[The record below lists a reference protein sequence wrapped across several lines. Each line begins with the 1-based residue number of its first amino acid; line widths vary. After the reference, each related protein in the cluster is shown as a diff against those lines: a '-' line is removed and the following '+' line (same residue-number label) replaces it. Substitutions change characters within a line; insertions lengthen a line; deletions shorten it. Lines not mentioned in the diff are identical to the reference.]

1 MALKVLF
8 LASEAV
14 PFAKTG
20 GLADVAGALPQAL
33 KGLGLDVRLVLPLYR
48 TVRSGDF
55 EMHSLGEDLEIPMGR
70 QHLKAGIWECQAEG
84 GVPVYFI
91 EREDLYDRP
100 HLYGNEK
107 GDYYD
112 NFERFVFIAG
122 AALQMMEKI
131 TFSPDI
137 IHCHDWQ
144 TGLVPCLIQGAK
156 GPAFLK
162 RVPTIFT
169 IHNLGY
175 QGLFPEEKMPLA
187 GLKKE
192 DFFHPEGLEYWGQ
205 ISLLKAGINYSSA
218 ITTVSPSYAEE
229 IQTPEYGM
237 GMEGVLAR
245 RKTLLHGILN
255 GIDYRHWDPGHDNH
269 IPALYTPGALKGKA
283 LCKASLM
290 AEMGLDQS
298 LKYRPVLAMVSR
310 LDKQKG
316 LDLFMQILDR
326 VLALNVGVVV
336 LGSGGEEIQKGL
348 AEVSR
353 KRPGRLGLK
362 LGFDEPLAHRIMAG
376 ADMFLIPS
384 RYEPCG
390 LTQMY
395 ALKYGTV
402 PIVRATGGLDDT
414 VVSFNPENG
423 KGNGFKFRAYTGQAF
438 LSAIERAIALFR
450 NSRAWTLLMEN
461 GMKEDFSW
469 ARSARA
475 YKKLYESVAGD
486 NKNGM
491 GDDAGVP
498 RVGREARGR
507 GDSPGPR

>member
-1 MALKVLF
+1 MAEALKAWI

-20 GLADVAGALPQAL
+20 GLADVAGSLPKAL
-33 KGLGLDVRLVLPLYR
+33 KALGLDVRLVLPLYR

-55 EMHSLGEDLEIPMGR
+55 KMHSLGEDLEVPMGGQR
-70 QHLKAGIWECQAEG
+70 LKAGVWEFQTGEG
-84 GVPVYFI
+84 FPVYFI

-112 NFERFVFIAG
+112 NFERFAFFAR
-122 AALQMMEKI
+122 AALEVLERI
-131 TFSPDI
+131 SFRPDI

-144 TGLVPCLIQGAK
+144 TGLAPCLIQGAK
-156 GPAFLK
+156 EPALYK
-162 RVPTIFT
+162 GIPTVFT

-175 QGLFPEEKMPLA
+175 QGIFPEEKISLT

-192 DFFHPEGLEYWGQ
+192 AFYHPEGLEYWQQ

-218 ITTVSPSYAEE
+218 ITTVSPTYAGE

-237 GMEGVLAR
+237 GMEGVLAK

-255 GIDYRHWDPGHDNH
+255 GIDYRYWDPARDQH
-269 IPALYTPGALKGKA
+269 IPAAYRAGSLKGKA
-283 LCKASLM
+283 LCKASLI
-290 AEMGLDQS
+290 AEMGLESS
-298 LKYRPVLAMVSR
+298 LEKRPLLAMVSR

-316 LDLFMQILDR
+316 LDLFMDILDQ
-326 VLALNVGVVV
+326 VLALDVGLVV
-336 LGSGGEEIQKGL
+336 LGSGSEEIQKGL
-348 AEVSR
+348 LEVSG
-353 KRPGRLGLK
+353 KIPGRLALK
-362 LGFDEPLAHRIMAG
+362 LGFDEPLAHRIIAG

-414 VVSFNPENG
+414 VTLFNPKTG
-423 KGNGFKFRAYTGQAF
+423 KGNGIKFRAYTGKAF
-438 LSAIERAIALFR
+438 FAAIKAAVTLFQ
-450 NSRAWTLLMEN
+450 NTRAWTHLMEN

-469 ARSARA
+469 VRSARA
-475 YKKLYESVAGD
+475 YMTLYASVAGAAE
-486 NKNGM
+486 KGAAE
-491 GDDAGVP
+491 GT
-498 RVGREARGR
+498 
-507 GDSPGPR
+507 

>member
-1 MALKVLF
+1 MADALKVLF
-8 LASEAV
+8 LAPEAV

-33 KGLGLDVRLVLPLYR
+33 KDLGLDVRLVLPLYR
-48 TVRSGDF
+48 TVQSGDF
-55 EMHSLGEDLEIPMGR
+55 EMRPLVEDLEIPMGGQR
-70 QHLKAGIWECQAEG
+70 LKAGVWELQAER
-84 GVPVYFI
+84 GVPVYFV

-112 NFERFVFIAG
+112 NFERFAFVAN
-122 AALQMMEKI
+122 AALAVMEKI
-131 TFSPDI
+131 SFKPDV

-144 TGLVPCLIQGAK
+144 TGLVPCLIRGAERS
-156 GPAFLK
+156 AFH
-162 RVPTIFT
+162 RGIPTVFT

-175 QGLFPEEKMPLA
+175 QGLFPEEKMPLT

-205 ISLLKAGINYSSA
+205 ISLLKAGINYSHA
-218 ITTVSPSYAEE
+218 ITTVSPTYANE

-245 RKTLLHGILN
+245 RRTVLHGILN
-255 GIDYRHWDPGHDNH
+255 GIDYRHWDPSHDDH
-269 IPALYTPGALKGKA
+269 LPAAYRPGALKGKA

-290 AEMGLDQS
+290 AEIGLDES
-298 LKYRPVLAMVSR
+298 LKHRPLLAMVSR

-316 LDLFMQILDR
+316 LDLFMKILDQ
-326 VLALNVGVVV
+326 VLALDVGLVV
-336 LGSGGEEIQKGL
+336 LGSGSEEIQKGL
-348 AEVSR
+348 AEVS
-353 KRPGRLGLK
+353 KKKPGRLGLK

-402 PIVRATGGLDDT
+402 PVVRATGGLDDT
-414 VVSFNPENG
+414 VAPFNPKSG
-423 KGNGFKFRAYTGQAF
+423 KGNGFKFRAYTGEAF
-438 LSAIERAIALFR
+438 FGAVKTAVGLFR
-450 NSRAWTLLMEN
+450 NSSAWTHLMEN

-469 ARSARA
+469 ARSAQA
-475 YKKLYESVAGD
+475 YRTLYETVAG
-486 NKNGM
+486 
-491 GDDAGVP
+491 GDKKGIGE
-498 RVGREARGR
+498 GR
-507 GDSPGPR
+507 

>member
-1 MALKVLF
+1 MADASKVL
-8 LASEAV
+8 LLTSEAV

-55 EMHSLGEDLEIPMGR
+55 EMRSLGEDLEIPMGR
-70 QHLKAGIWECQAEG
+70 QRLKAGIWEFQEERG
-84 GVPVYFI
+84 IPVYFI

-112 NFERFVFIAG
+112 NFERFVFFAS
-122 AALQMMEKI
+122 AALEIMEKI
-131 TFSPDI
+131 SFKPDI

-144 TGLVPCLIQGAK
+144 TGMVPCLIQGADES
-156 GPAFLK
+156 AFH
-162 RVPTIFT
+162 RGIPTVFT

-175 QGLFPEEKMPLA
+175 QGLFPEEKMPLT

-205 ISLLKAGINYSSA
+205 ISLLKAGINYSNA
-218 ITTVSPSYAEE
+218 ITTVSPTYARE

-255 GIDYRHWDPGHDNH
+255 GIDYRHWDPSHDNY
-269 IPALYTPGALKGKA
+269 IPAAYAPGALKGKA
-283 LCKASLM
+283 ICKTSLM
-290 AEMGLDQS
+290 AEMGLDRS
-298 LKYRPVLAMVSR
+298 MKNRPLLAMVSR

-316 LDLFMQILDR
+316 LDLFVKILDH
-326 VLALNVGVVV
+326 VFALNVGMVV
-336 LGSGGEEIQKGL
+336 LGSGSEEIQKGL

-353 KRPGRLGLK
+353 KKPGRLGLK
-362 LGFDEPLAHRIMAG
+362 LGFDEALAHRIIAG
-376 ADMFLIPS
+376 ADIFLIPS

-402 PIVRATGGLDDT
+402 PVVRATGGLDDT
-414 VVSFNPENG
+414 VAPFDPKSG

-438 LSAIERAIALFR
+438 FAAIKRAVAIFQ
-450 NSRAWTLLMEN
+450 NSGAWTHLMEN

-475 YKKLYESVAGD
+475 YRALYESVAGGG
-486 NKNGM
+486 KKGI
-491 GDDAGVP
+491 GDG
-498 RVGREARGR
+498 E
-507 GDSPGPR
+507 